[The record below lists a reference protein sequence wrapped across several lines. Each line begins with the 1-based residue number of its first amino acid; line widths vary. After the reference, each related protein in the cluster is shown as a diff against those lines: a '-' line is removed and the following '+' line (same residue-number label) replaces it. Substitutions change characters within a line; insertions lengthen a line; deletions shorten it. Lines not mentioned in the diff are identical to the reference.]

1 MILIGN
7 NIVNIA
13 AASLATLISLQ
24 IATTIGYHQNLIVTL
39 STILVTILI
48 LLFGEIFPK
57 TFANQHT
64 EKISLF
70 IAPIY
75 VFLIKIFHP
84 IILVIQWMMQG
95 LSKKGDKKVSIS
107 ESDFEAFVDLSRKS
121 GALDQGE
128 DIRIKKLLDLDE
140 LTAEEVM
147 TPRVKIKA
155 LKDDINLDQ
164 AIKIVSEQ
172 AYSRIPIYHTRI
184 DDIDRIVTF
193 KELIRYKQ
201 QFPWNTLLRD
211 LDLENIIK
219 IPGTQP
225 INTILEKFQKTH
237 KHLGLVIDEFGG
249 VEGVIS
255 LEDIIEEVFWEIQ
268 DEVDEEILAIRK
280 ENGNGT
286 LLCQSHAR
294 IDEVLDALELDFS
307 NLEIEEEFESA
318 TLGYFITS
326 HLERF
331 PQQGEEIR
339 IPINHHEE
347 DQSLKEEKSDQD
359 QHSALVFKVLG
370 AKKNIIAEVR
380 VAIEKLD
387 YSEKKDPEL

>member
-1 MILIGN
+1 M
-7 NIVNIA
+7 
-13 AASLATLISLQ
+13 
-24 IATTIGYHQNLIVTL
+24 
-39 STILVTILI
+39 
-48 LLFGEIFPK
+48 
-57 TFANQHT
+57 
-64 EKISLF
+64 
-70 IAPIY
+70 
-75 VFLIKIFHP
+75 
-84 IILVIQWMMQG
+84 
-95 LSKKGDKKVSIS
+95 
-107 ESDFEAFVDLSRKS
+107 
-121 GALDQGE
+121 
-128 DIRIKKLLDLDE
+128 
-140 LTAEEVM
+140 
-147 TPRVKIKA
+147 
-155 LKDDINLDQ
+155 
-164 AIKIVSEQ
+164 
-172 AYSRIPIYHTRI
+172 
-184 DDIDRIVTF
+184 
-193 KELIRYKQ
+193 
-201 QFPWNTLLRD
+201 
-211 LDLENIIK
+211 
-219 IPGTQP
+219 
-225 INTILEKFQKTH
+225 
-237 KHLGLVIDEFGG
+237 
-249 VEGVIS
+249 
-255 LEDIIEEVFWEIQ
+255 
-268 DEVDEEILAIRK
+268 AIRK

>member
-13 AASLATLISLQ
+13 AASLATLISIQL
-24 IATTIGYHQNLIVTL
+24 ANSIGFQQNLIITL
-39 STILVTILI
+39 STIVVTILI

-57 TFANQHT
+57 TLANQYAG
-64 EKISLF
+64 EISLF

-75 VFLIKIFHP
+75 VFLLKIFHP
-84 IILVIQWMMQG
+84 IILTIQRITKG
-95 LSKKGDKKVSIS
+95 LNKKGEKKAMIS

-201 QFPWNTLLRD
+201 QFP
-211 LDLENIIK
+211 
-219 IPGTQP
+219 
-225 INTILEKFQKTH
+225 
-237 KHLGLVIDEFGG
+237 
-249 VEGVIS
+249 
-255 LEDIIEEVFWEIQ
+255 
-268 DEVDEEILAIRK
+268 
-280 ENGNGT
+280 
-286 LLCQSHAR
+286 
-294 IDEVLDALELDFS
+294 
-307 NLEIEEEFESA
+307 
-318 TLGYFITS
+318 
-326 HLERF
+326 
-331 PQQGEEIR
+331 
-339 IPINHHEE
+339 
-347 DQSLKEEKSDQD
+347 
-359 QHSALVFKVLG
+359 
-370 AKKNIIAEVR
+370 
-380 VAIEKLD
+380 
-387 YSEKKDPEL
+387 